1 MNQRWA
7 TFQEKKSEYDRE
19 DDPGS
24 WENNDDHTI
33 NAYER
38 HNKQTEMNT

>member
-1 MNQRWA
+1 MNQRWE
-7 TFQEKKSEYDRE
+7 TFQEKKKSEYDRE

-33 NAYER
+33 NVYER
-38 HNKQTEMNT
+38 HRTNKQR

>member
-7 TFQEKKSEYDRE
+7 TFQEKKKSEYDRE
-19 DDPGS
+19 DDSGS

-33 NAYER
+33 NVYER
-38 HNKQTEMNT
+38 HRTNKQR